1 MSKDLQVILKS
12 KDVKKFSNNE
22 NIVPE
27 QISNKIIKI
36 FKINLNHI
44 HLFIQC
50 YTAIKTKPNFFKAN
64 MY

>member
-1 MSKDLQVILKS
+1 MKAYMSKNLQVILKS

-27 QISNKIIKI
+27 QTSSQIIKI

-44 HLFIQC
+44 HLFI
-50 YTAIKTKPNFFKAN
+50 
-64 MY
+64 